1 MFWWRRSL
9 ACPDAGRTG
18 GFSIRPQSARTP
30 APQNRAANLFS
41 GAMLCNGDRCSRK
54 RASLRRVGPSGFP
67 ARLAQRVLEVGDR
80 LLVLRYGRGFLVN
93 FRFGV
98 GQVLPV
104 VLFPHRCVRVAVL
117 LLLQI
122 VFPLQDVE
130 FVSVVREFL
139 SCVSK
144 GFPPIRFVLD

>member
-9 ACPDAGRTG
+9 ACPDPGRTG

-30 APQNRAANLFS
+30 APQNRATNPFS

-54 RASLRRVGPSGFP
+54 RASLRRGGPSGFP

-98 GQVLPV
+98 GQVLSV
-104 VLFPHRCVRVAVL
+104 VLFPHRSVRVAVL
-117 LLLQI
+117 LLLLQI
-122 VFPLQDVE
+122 VFTLLYLQ
-130 FVSVVREFL
+130 FVY
-139 SCVSK
+139 
-144 GFPPIRFVLD
+144 VLH